1 MWSEWNSTVVDERK
15 LTRGRFNVALTADGS
30 VGEFERI
37 TKRAA
42 LVSDTLLLSHD
53 GAGLFHELGRIS
65 HDETLPRLSE
75 RRERW
80 LAENPEDGGFMQTPT
95 PDDPI
100 REVWYGMNCPKLRGL
115 GRWILDSEQLLK
127 SGLAWYLPSYTTG
140 EREGVRS
147 DLRLNYGSN
156 RYELI
161 GPLYRL
167 EERRRRS
174 ALLVRDGRA
183 VESSGVEPVKS
194 HLVRHVLSVELPF
207 IEGVDLRTFSEV
219 TTQEFAS
226 YSAFRDFLR
235 IRFLE
240 LDESLNSIQSDREI
254 LKLGLEIKDEI
265 RSVRSEMNM
274 ARRKRAVAVT
284 GAGIG
289 SVSAVLVAV
298 YGPAFQE
305 ALAAVG
311 ASGGLWGVLHA
322 ATDNGVRDLRENKW
336 YYVWALA
343 QKSNTHVI

>member
-1 MWSEWNSTVVDERK
+1 MIDERK
-15 LTRGRFNVALTADGS
+15 LARGRFNIALTPDGS
-30 VGEFERI
+30 FGEFERI

-53 GAGLFHELGRIS
+53 GVGLFHELGRRGQY
-65 HDETLPRLSE
+65 ETLPRPSE
-75 RRERW
+75 RRERF
-80 LAENPEDGGFMQTPT
+80 LAENPEALDFFGEAPA

-100 REVWYGMNCPKLRGL
+100 REAWYGMNCPELRGL

-140 EREGVRS
+140 ERNGVRS
-147 DLRLNYGSN
+147 DLRLNHDSN
-156 RYELI
+156 KYELR

-167 EERRRRS
+167 EEHRRRS

-194 HLVRHVLSVELPF
+194 HLVRHVLSIELPF

-219 TTQEFAS
+219 TAQEFAS

-240 LDESLNSIQSDREI
+240 LDESLNSTQSDREI

-265 RSVRSEMNM
+265 RSVRSEMNT

-343 QKSNTHVI
+343 RKSNTHII